1 MFMKADLLKGLTEE
15 QIAKIKGCKTAK
27 EILEV
32 AGKEGYEFTEER
44 FEAVNGGCSSGP
56 ARKCPKCDSED
67 IKILEGM
74 KHTTLL
80 LKEHR

>member
-1 MFMKADLLKGLTEE
+1 MKGITEE
-15 QIAKIKGCKTAK
+15 QIAKIKWRKTAK

-32 AGKEGYEFTEER
+32 ADKEGYEFTEEQL
-44 FEAVNGGCSSGP
+44 EAVNGGCSVRP